1 LNGQVP
7 ETIVSGQTA
16 HISPFAEHAW
26 YDWVMWYDSD
36 AAYPKP
42 KEQLGRWLGPA
53 VDIGA
58 AMTSKILKENGQV
71 LYRST
76 YRALNPEELES
87 LEHKRLRDA
96 FDLSIAEKIGGPTME
111 GELIKLDPDAVTPE
125 YEPYQDDEEGTP
137 KHAPDA
143 EDLVTPEDYDN
154 YVGAHVNL
162 PVGDAMLYG
171 NVKKRAR
178 DAHGNP
184 FGKSNKNP
192 ILDTRLYE
200 VEFVDGTIGTYAANV
215 IAESMF
221 AQCDAEGNQHVLLE
235 EIVDHKADDQAV
247 SLLTDL
253 WLSMEGN
260 T

>member
-1 LNGQVP
+1 
-7 ETIVSGQTA
+7 
-16 HISPFAEHAW
+16 
-26 YDWVMWYDSD
+26 MWYDSD
-36 AAYPKP
+36 AAFPKP
-42 KEQLGRWLGPA
+42 REQLWRWLGPA
-53 VDIGA
+53 VDIGPT
-58 AMTSKILKENGQV
+58 MTGKILKENGQV

-87 LEHKRLRDA
+87 PEHKKLRDA
-96 FDLSIAEKIGGPTME
+96 CDLSIAEKIGGPTME
-111 GELIKLDPDAVTPE
+111 KDLIKLDPDAVTPE

-192 ILDTRLYE
+192 IPD
-200 VEFVDGTIGTYAANV
+200 
-215 IAESMF
+215 SMK
-221 AQCDAEGNQHVLLE
+221 L
-235 EIVDHKADDQAV
+235 
-247 SLLTDL
+247 SL
-253 WLSMEGN
+253 
-260 T
+260 